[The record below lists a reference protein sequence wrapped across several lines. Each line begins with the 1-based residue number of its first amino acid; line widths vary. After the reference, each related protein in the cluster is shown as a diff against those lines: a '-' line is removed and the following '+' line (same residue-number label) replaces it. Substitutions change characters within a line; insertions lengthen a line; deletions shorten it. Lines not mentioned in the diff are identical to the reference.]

1 MKRIIFTSVA
11 LLGAAAS
18 LLTPTVF
25 DSSSTAR
32 DDVPAAIVQPGPAM
46 ATILTCPP
54 NTVCDDTSWG
64 G

>member
-1 MKRIIFTSVA
+1 MKRIIFTTVA
-11 LLGAAAS
+11 LLGAAAAW
-18 LLTPTVF
+18 LTPTAL
-25 DSSSTAR
+25 DSSATTSH
-32 DDVPAAIVQPGPAM
+32 DGAAIVQPGPAR